1 LSATSDCLIAW
12 RLPQGAEER
21 NVIDRRVHADAL
33 RLQPAKPVSTA
44 TTPDA
49 TAVVTTPASD
59 RVSDVCVTRRSS
71 NANTSAYVPA
81 RRERRLHV
89 GSGRYES
96 MCERSK
102 MAAWS
107 PTTTGRGRP
116 ISVFNLPR
124 DGYATLG
131 LFGHL
136 VSDGRPGRALTL
148 FFSW

>member
-1 LSATSDCLIAW
+1 M
-12 RLPQGAEER
+12 
-21 NVIDRRVHADAL
+21 IDRRAHADAL
-33 RLQPAKPVSTA
+33 RLQPAKRVSTA

-49 TAVVTTPASD
+49 TAVVATPASD
-59 RVSDVCVTRRSS
+59 SQREHISLC
-71 NANTSAYVPA
+71 VPA
-81 RRERRLHV
+81 RRERRLHF
-89 GSGRYES
+89 GSRRYES